1 MATSKK
7 IIILTAAA
15 ATVALLAGC
24 GTQAATSTAPRA
36 PAATVSPAG
45 AAAPTVTRT
54 VPAPVRTRTV
64 VVVPQPQKTVYVPAP
79 APAAPASALRDIG
92 GGVYAGPTTST
103 PFALAVVA
111 AWQRDPVPGIKYVY
125 SPVTG
130 QTYAMSYSTPGASA
144 VIATG
149 GNGAYVQF

>member
-1 MATSKK
+1 MTTIAPK
-7 IIILTAAA
+7 IILAA
-15 ATVALLAGC
+15 ATIALLAGC
-24 GTQAATSTAPRA
+24 GTQAATSAAPRA
-36 PAATVSPAG
+36 PAATASPA
-45 AAAPTVTRT
+45 AAASTVTRT
-54 VPAPVRTRTV
+54 APAPTKTV

-79 APAAPASALRDIG
+79 APAAPVSALRDIG